1 MFLSLIHLLFYA
13 VFWAP
18 RDMGSRCCRFPARR
32 VFCFGEVDSSASVAR
47 LYAGN
52 PSNRSRQLYS
62 TQAGHKKTSWP
73 SANGCQAILCLYYH
87 STYSGLEIDA
97 DNIALTSSTT
107 SQIQQKARSHRTNSK
122 GTGLKINSEKT
133 RLLRLNTPNIEKV
146 HVVGQDTEGV
156 ESFVCQQDR
165 LYRR

>member
-1 MFLSLIHLLFYA
+1 MRVTLLTGRDNFTPHKQATRKHHGPRLTA
-13 VFWAP
+13 VRP
-18 RDMGSRCCRFPARR
+18 
-32 VFCFGEVDSSASVAR
+32 SSASITTV
-47 LYAGN
+47 LIDW
-52 PSNRSRQLYS
+52 
-62 TQAGHKKTSWP
+62 T
-73 SANGCQAILCLYYH
+73 
-87 STYSGLEIDA
+87 EIDA

-122 GTGLKINSEKT
+122 GTGLKINSQKT

-165 LYRR
+165 LYGR